1 MKGDFVVAKKNNKSN
16 ISSESATASSELPKR
31 AKRTSAEKIAELE
44 TKIAKAKESIEG
56 YEAKIENLRNPKPRV
71 SKKSKMKSVMELA
84 SKAGLT
90 PEEIAEKLGIEL

>member
-1 MKGDFVVAKKNNKSN
+1 MSKKNNKSN
-16 ISSESATASSELPKR
+16 IPSENAPTSSESPKR
-31 AKRTSAEKIAELE
+31 AKRTSAEKIAEIE